1 MLVTL
6 ASGFVSAI
14 PQLVGRI
21 PAIISSIRNAFTGV
35 NWGGVGANIIR
46 GIAGGVASAA
56 GELVNA
62 AVNAARNAL
71 AWVKSK
77 LGIHSPSRVFRDQ
90 VGVMIGRGAAIG
102 VERSA
107 PALKNAA
114 DAMVS
119 DAIPQTI
126 PLPTIST
133 VTLKDSLRKAT
144 ASITAG
150 DMRFSAQST
159 AIPAAPTAT
168 TYNITLNNRA
178 IEGNERLQRLLAEL
192 VSACGAT
199 VTARS

>member
-1 MLVTL
+1 MEEHNCCRCSQRKKERSPEEYKKLIHRL
-6 ASGFVSAI
+6 N
-14 PQLVGRI
+14 RI
-21 PAIISSIRNAFTGV
+21 EGQ
-35 NWGGVGANIIR
+35 IR
-46 GIAGGVASAA
+46 GIRSMVESGAYCPDILVQAA
-56 GELVNA
+56 AVNA

-71 AWVKSK
+71 DWVKSK

-114 DAMVS
+114 DAMVA

-133 VTLKDSLRKAT
+133 AALKDSLRKAT

-150 DMRFSAQST
+150 DMRFCAQST

>member
-1 MLVTL
+1 
-6 ASGFVSAI
+6 
-14 PQLVGRI
+14 
-21 PAIISSIRNAFTGV
+21 
-35 NWGGVGANIIR
+35 
-46 GIAGGVASAA
+46 
-56 GELVNA
+56 
-62 AVNAARNAL
+62 
-71 AWVKSK
+71 
-77 LGIHSPSRVFRDQ
+77 
-90 VGVMIGRGAAIG
+90 MIGRGAAIG

-107 PALKNAA
+107 PAFKNAA

-119 DAIPQTI
+119 AAIPQTI
-126 PLPTIST
+126 PLPTISADA
-133 VTLKDSLRKAT
+133 LKDSLRKAT

-159 AIPAAPTAT
+159 AIPAASSAT

>member
-1 MLVTL
+1 
-6 ASGFVSAI
+6 
-14 PQLVGRI
+14 
-21 PAIISSIRNAFTGV
+21 
-35 NWGGVGANIIR
+35 
-46 GIAGGVASAA
+46 
-56 GELVNA
+56 
-62 AVNAARNAL
+62 
-71 AWVKSK
+71 
-77 LGIHSPSRVFRDQ
+77 
-90 VGVMIGRGAAIG
+90 MIGRGAALG

-119 DAIPQTI
+119 DAIPQSI
-126 PLPTIST
+126 PLPTISAES
-133 VTLKDSLRKAT
+133 LRNSLRKAT

-150 DMRFSAQST
+150 DMHFSAQS
-159 AIPAAPTAT
+159 AAMPVAASAT